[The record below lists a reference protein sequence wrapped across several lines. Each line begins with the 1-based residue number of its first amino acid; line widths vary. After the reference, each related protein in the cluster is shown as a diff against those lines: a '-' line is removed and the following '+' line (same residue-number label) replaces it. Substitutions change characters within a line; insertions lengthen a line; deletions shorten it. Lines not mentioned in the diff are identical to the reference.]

1 LIPLGQKVATCSLKL
16 EVHDNSAI
24 PFVNSFLSIVNLLE
38 TMAVDKIEI
47 GNKLKRE
54 LASLTLTFNG
64 NKEKVDSMVR
74 SFLEETPRHFVLLHD
89 SIVKEKKEELLALLH
104 KLKPR
109 YSYLG
114 LDDLMIEMN
123 EWENEV
129 RATLDFNKSKENSLQ
144 KFEYFEK
151 MNQLIS
157 SELAQTGLT
166 EGGQANSKMNLPLTG
181 KKVLIAED
189 DEVNAMVF
197 ELFIEELGGITLK
210 ATDGNQAV
218 QLATQ
223 HHHDLIFMDVHMP
236 YFSGVEAIKLLRAKN
251 FTIPII
257 SLSASTRL
265 QEKQQSLDAGANS
278 FLTKPAKREAIQQV
292 LLQYLS

>member
-1 LIPLGQKVATCSLKL
+1 MIFCQ
-16 EVHDNSAI
+16 
-24 PFVNSFLSIVNLLE
+24 LSIYEQLML
-38 TMAVDKIEI
+38 VDKIEI
-47 GNKLKRE
+47 GNKLKNE
-54 LASLTLTFNG
+54 LASLTSTFDG
-64 NKEKVDSMVR
+64 NKEKVSSMVH
-74 SFLEETPRHFVLLHD
+74 SFQEETPLQFALLHEN
-89 SIVKEKKEELLALLH
+89 IVKEKKEEILALLH

-114 LDDLMIEMN
+114 LDDLMIEMG
-123 EWENEV
+123 EWETEV
-129 RATLDFNKSKENSLQ
+129 RALDAKKSKENSLR

-157 SELAQTGLT
+157 SELAQAELSLDGHAHSTT
-166 EGGQANSKMNLPLTG
+166 NLPLTG

-197 ELFIEELGGITLK
+197 ELFIEELGGTTLK

-218 QLATQ
+218 QLAIQ
-223 HHHDLIFMDVHMP
+223 HQPDLIFMDVHMP
-236 YFSGVEAIKLLRAKN
+236 YFSGVEAIKLLRTKN
-251 FTIPII
+251 FNIPII

-265 QEKQQSLDAGANS
+265 HEKQQSLDAGANS